1 MFVDESQLTNKRRN
15 RYETKS
21 HTGIA
26 NSYSKIHQNS
36 GCSTYTNAFFCYQ
49 DREDLEQE
57 LWLFYFQKLKAFQNP
72 RVNEG
77 FFFIAI
83 RNKALEMLRTQKRQ
97 IHYSQQYI
105 NEELLASIK
114 ANPIK
119 NTEDQETVSKMFA
132 GLTLNERECLLL
144 IMGGANIRE
153 TGRLLN
159 VSKESIYKI
168 LKKLKENFES

>member
-1 MFVDESQLTNKRRN
+1 MKQNLTPVLPTHIQKF
-15 RYETKS
+15 
-21 HTGIA
+21 I
-26 NSYSKIHQNS
+26 KIQVVRLVR
-36 GCSTYTNAFFCYQ
+36 TPFFGYQ

-57 LWLFYFQKLKAFQNP
+57 LWLFYLQKLKAFQNP

-83 RNKALEMLRTQKRQ
+83 RNKALEILRAKRRQ
-97 IHYSQQYI
+97 VHYSQQYI
-105 NEELLASIK
+105 NEGLVTSFET
-114 ANPIK
+114 NPIK

-153 TGRLLN
+153 TSRLLN
-159 VSKESIYKI
+159 ISKESIYKI

>member
-1 MFVDESQLTNKRRN
+1 MKQNLTPALPTHIQKF
-15 RYETKS
+15 
-21 HTGIA
+21 I
-26 NSYSKIHQNS
+26 KIQVVRLIR
-36 GCSTYTNAFFCYQ
+36 TPFFCYQ

-57 LWLFYFQKLKAFQNP
+57 LWLFYLQKLKTLQNP
-72 RVNEG
+72 RINEG

-83 RNKALEMLRTQKRQ
+83 RNKALEILRAKRRQ
-97 IHYSQQYI
+97 VHYSQQYI
-105 NEELLASIK
+105 NEELVASIET
-114 ANPIK
+114 NPIK
-119 NTEDQETVSKMFA
+119 NAEDREVVSKILKN
-132 GLTLNERECLLL
+132 LTSKERDCLLM

>member
-1 MFVDESQLTNKRRN
+1 MKQNLTPVLPTHIQKF
-15 RYETKS
+15 
-21 HTGIA
+21 I
-26 NSYSKIHQNS
+26 KIQVARLIK
-36 GCSTYTNAFFCYQ
+36 TPFFGYQ

-57 LWLFYFQKLKAFQNP
+57 LWLFYLQKLKTLQNP

-77 FFFIAI
+77 FFFISI
-83 RNKALEMLRTQKRQ
+83 RNKALEILRAKRRQ
-97 IHYSQQYI
+97 VHYAQQYI
-105 NEELLASIK
+105 NEELVTSFET
-114 ANPIK
+114 NPIK
-119 NTEDQETVSKMFA
+119 NTENREVVSKILKY
-132 GLTLNERECLLL
+132 LTSKEQDCLLM